1 MGKDLN
7 GKEIG
12 HGIIQKKN
20 GRYEARYVDRFGKRR
35 SVSGRDLRKVKREYN
50 EALYENDKEIN
61 IREKITLDQWY
72 DKWMLLYK
80 IGTIKE
86 SSRVRYIQE
95 AYFSNVGKILLDR
108 DTAIS
113 DQRINKKYER

>member
-35 SVSGRDLRKVKREYN
+35 SVSGRDLRKVKRE
-50 EALYENDKEIN
+50 
-61 IREKITLDQWY
+61 
-72 DKWMLLYK
+72 
-80 IGTIKE
+80 
-86 SSRVRYIQE
+86 
-95 AYFSNVGKILLDR
+95 
-108 DTAIS
+108 
-113 DQRINKKYER
+113 

>member
-35 SVSGRDLRKVKREYN
+35 SVSGGRSGENISYGNTQNQN
-50 EALYENDKEIN
+50 ECQGDSY
-61 IREKITLDQWY
+61 Q
-72 DKWMLLYK
+72 
-80 IGTIKE
+80 
-86 SSRVRYIQE
+86 
-95 AYFSNVGKILLDR
+95 
-108 DTAIS
+108 
-113 DQRINKKYER
+113 

>member
-86 SSRVRYIQE
+86 SSRVRY
-95 AYFSNVGKILLDR
+95 
-108 DTAIS
+108 
-113 DQRINKKYER
+113 

>member
-35 SVSGRDLRKVKREYN
+35 SVSGRDLRKVN
-50 EALYENDKEIN
+50 ESTT
-61 IREKITLDQWY
+61 RHC
-72 DKWMLLYK
+72 MR
-80 IGTIKE
+80 TIKKLT
-86 SSRVRYIQE
+86 S
-95 AYFSNVGKILLDR
+95 GK
-108 DTAIS
+108 
-113 DQRINKKYER
+113 K